1 MNKIYTIILSFF
13 SLIVVSQ
20 NEQLAQ
26 NYIDKGEFDKA
37 ASLYEELDKKQP
49 NNFYFCQKLV
59 SCYQGLKQFDKAEKL
74 LLNKKELK
82 KLDKDSDNKGLTIV
96 PLKLYT
102 NEKGFAKVEIALC
115 RGKKNY
121 DKRETMKENDTKR
134 DIARIKKEFR

>member
-1 MNKIYTIILSFF
+1 MTAILFMKKIYIIILSFF

-59 SCYQGLKQFDKAEKL
+59 SCYQGLKQ
-74 LLNKKELK
+74 
-82 KLDKDSDNKGLTIV
+82 
-96 PLKLYT
+96 
-102 NEKGFAKVEIALC
+102 
-115 RGKKNY
+115 
-121 DKRETMKENDTKR
+121 
-134 DIARIKKEFR
+134 